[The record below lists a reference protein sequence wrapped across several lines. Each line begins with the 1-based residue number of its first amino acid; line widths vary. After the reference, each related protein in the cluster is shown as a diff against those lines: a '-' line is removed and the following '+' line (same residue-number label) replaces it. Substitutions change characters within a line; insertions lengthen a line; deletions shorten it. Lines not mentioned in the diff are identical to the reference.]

1 MGDNMSGFIWSLVAI
16 VALVI
21 GYIAIFGK
29 DDDVD

>member
-1 MGDNMSGFIWSLVAI
+1 MSGFLWSLVAI

-29 DDDVD
+29 DDDEDDKD